1 MNRCAG
7 LVALVDHDGEA
18 TENRLIRRATGQPS
32 IDPPAEHDDADL
44 AAGAAPYHG
53 GGRMIIVETFA
64 QRRTPS
70 PAIAQSRVQ
79 DRDAMTPITAFVA
92 LPARREP
99 RFRCRIAAMLAGIPV
114 KERVRICND
123 GTADSRRRRACQ
135 DLETGAE
142 LRRFESLTSK

>member
-1 MNRCAG
+1 
-7 LVALVDHDGEA
+7 
-18 TENRLIRRATGQPS
+18 
-32 IDPPAEHDDADL
+32 
-44 AAGAAPYHG
+44 
-53 GGRMIIVETFA
+53 
-64 QRRTPS
+64 
-70 PAIAQSRVQ
+70 
-79 DRDAMTPITAFVA
+79 MTPITAFVA

-142 LRRFESLTSK
+142 LRRFESLPRSVKWVREILYSMPTNGPACLRVARCNAVKLGRT

>member
-1 MNRCAG
+1 
-7 LVALVDHDGEA
+7 
-18 TENRLIRRATGQPS
+18 
-32 IDPPAEHDDADL
+32 
-44 AAGAAPYHG
+44 
-53 GGRMIIVETFA
+53 MIIVETFERSA
-64 QRRTPS
+64 APRAPPS
-70 PAIAQSRVQ
+70 AQSRAQ